1 MGLRTVSLCDSCRAE
16 IDEKSGHTFDTLST
30 IVYERDGKVI
40 TDPSLQFCG
49 GCTGRMLAA
58 VGLKVM
64 RNE

>member
-1 MGLRTVSLCDSCRAE
+1 MGLRRIALCDSCEVE

-30 IVYERDGKVI
+30 IAYERNGKVI
-40 TDPSLQFCG
+40 TDLSIQLCG
-49 GCTGRMLAA
+49 GCAGRMLAA